1 MANGPL
7 LRAALLDTGDTDGD
21 GFELEQGR
29 GRDGAD
35 IVHGSGVLFA
45 APPSFDFRP
54 GYGAALSFV
63 CHINAGSEYAREVEF
78 RDGSCAYSSG
88 VFDEFSQHNSS
99 RAFQEKEAMVAETVI
114 KTVNLKC
121 SFGEATALTNLNIE
135 IRANEILG
143 IIGPSNSGKTTF
155 LRALNRLNY
164 LNTSYRQSGEII
176 FEGKDISQLSDSVL
190 RKKIGIIFALPQVLP
205 ISIFHNVAYGPKVH
219 GVKDKSKVTEMVEK
233 ALKKAYLWDEVK
245 DRLDL
250 SAMRLSGGQQQRLC
264 IARTLAV
271 EPDVILYDE
280 PCSGLDPIST
290 AKVEDAM
297 RELKKDYTQILVTN
311 NTKQA
316 ARVSERCGF
325 FLMGDLVEIDE
336 TKTMFTNPK
345 DKRTD
350 DYITGRFG

>member
-1 MANGPL
+1 
-7 LRAALLDTGDTDGD
+7 
-21 GFELEQGR
+21 
-29 GRDGAD
+29 
-35 IVHGSGVLFA
+35 
-45 APPSFDFRP
+45 
-54 GYGAALSFV
+54 
-63 CHINAGSEYAREVEF
+63 
-78 RDGSCAYSSG
+78 
-88 VFDEFSQHNSS
+88 
-99 RAFQEKEAMVAETVI
+99 MVADAVI
-114 KTVNLKC
+114 KTVDLNC
-121 SFGEATALTNLNIE
+121 SFGSAAALKNLNLE
-135 IRANEILG
+135 ISKNEILG
-143 IIGPSNSGKTTF
+143 IIGPANSGKTTF

-164 LNTSYRQSGEII
+164 LNASYSQTGRIF
-176 FEGKDISQLSDSVL
+176 FEGGDIKQISDSIL

-205 ISIFHNVAYGPKVH
+205 ITIFNNIAYGPKVH
-219 GVKDKSKVTEMVEK
+219 GITKKNTVRDIVEN

-245 DRLDL
+245 DRLDTP
-250 SAMRLSGGQQQRLC
+250 ATKLSGGQQQRLC

-316 ARVSERCGF
+316 ARVTERCGF
-325 FLMGDLVEIDE
+325 FLMGELVEIDE
-336 TKTMFTNPK
+336 TETLFTNPK